1 MSEPGRK
8 SPQATYEDLR
18 RVPSHLRAEL
28 IDGELHVAPRP
39 ASRHANAA
47 SALLMDVRSTF
58 HRKGGGDRPGGW
70 WIVFEPELH
79 LNGQVLVPDVAG
91 WRRERMPEYPDV
103 PAFTQAPDWVA
114 EVTSPSTLNRDRVQK
129 MRIYATEKVGHV
141 WLVDPQ
147 QRLVEVFRLEG
158 DKWVLA
164 QTAVGSAPAR
174 LEPFEAAELELTYWW
189 GETPDPT

>member
-1 MSEPGRK
+1 MSDPVRK
-8 SPQATYEDLR
+8 KHATYDDLR
-18 RVPSHLRAEL
+18 KVPSHQRAEL

-39 ASRHANAA
+39 ASRHARAA
-47 SALLMDVRSTF
+47 SNLLAQLSGPFDR
-58 HRKGGGDRPGGW
+58 RPGGQEPGGW

-79 LNGQVLVPDVAG
+79 LKGQVLVPDVAG

-103 PAFTQAPDWVA
+103 AAFTQAPDWVA
-114 EVTSPSTLNRDRVQK
+114 EVLSPSSASRDRMQE
-129 MRIYATEKVGHV
+129 MRIYARERVGHV
-141 WLVDPQ
+141 WIVDPHV
-147 QRLVEVFRLEG
+147 RTVEVFRLEG

-164 QTAVGSAPAR
+164 QAAGGSDPAR